1 MGKIV
6 TDRPDL
12 PEVLAHL
19 PPPRRRNDPP
29 RPAPPTLNHAA
40 LRSDAEGDL
49 DGFRETSTI
58 RWRGLGSALLPKPDS
73 CHDLTFSPVLV
84 VLVPALVGAVWL
96 LLLVRVVQTAATWGQ
111 VRTRGAGG
119 VRRAA
124 KPRARAARL
133 QRQPQRKAAPGNNC
147 PPLVAKRVPPLIT
160 RKSLQFCTSSH
171 SAGRHAGRRR
181 CAVEAVQE
189 VLTDAVD
196 SCMCCPA

>member
-6 TDRPDL
+6 MDRPDL

-58 RWRGLGSALLPKPDS
+58 RWRGLGSVLLPKPDS

-96 LLLVRVVQTAATWGQ
+96 LLLVRVVTD
-111 VRTRGAGG
+111 
-119 VRRAA
+119 
-124 KPRARAARL
+124 
-133 QRQPQRKAAPGNNC
+133 
-147 PPLVAKRVPPLIT
+147 
-160 RKSLQFCTSSH
+160 SSH
-171 SAGRHAGRRR
+171 VGTGSDTRRGRRSSR
-181 CAVEAVQE
+181 REAPSE
-189 VLTDAVD
+189 SGAT
-196 SCMCCPA
+196 PAPAPAQGSAWQQLSATGG